1 MTSKSTLVSSVSTEI
16 ESTLLGS
23 AIAVGDKLPSEREL
37 AARMGVSRPVIRESL
52 RQLQERGLVEA
63 QPGRGTFYRP
73 AEPADAADSLNR
85 LFRRAA
91 VTPAQLIVAR
101 KMLECEAAAL
111 AAAHRTDDDCA
122 MLERTL
128 HALSSSASLL
138 EQVKA
143 DISFHD
149 GIAQTSANP
158 VIRLMFASISDIT
171 VGLMVRSLSDRQV
184 RQRGL
189 PLHDEVFT
197 AIVAGDPERAR
208 TAMNDHLGAAEQ
220 LYGTDLDREIG
231 DLVPAG
237 LRDALAALCGPESS
251 GGHPLQFQVETT
263 G

>member
-1 MTSKSTLVSSVSTEI
+1 MTSKSTLVSSISTEI
-16 ESTLLGS
+16 ESRLLGS

-37 AARMGVSRPVIRESL
+37 AARMGVSRPVIREAL

-63 QPGRGTFYRP
+63 QPGRGNFYRP

-85 LFRRAA
+85 LFRRTS

-111 AAAHRTDDDCA
+111 AAEHRTDDDCA
-122 MLERTL
+122 ALERTL
-128 HALSSSASLL
+128 HALSPSAGLL

-149 GIAQTSANP
+149 GIAQASANP

-189 PLHDEVFT
+189 PLHDEVFA
-197 AIVAGDPERAR
+197 AIAAGDPERAR

-220 LYGTDLDREIG
+220 LYGADLDRPIG

-237 LRDALAALCGPESS
+237 LRDALAVLCGPES
-251 GGHPLQFQVETT
+251 GGDHPLRFQLETT

>member
-1 MTSKSTLVSSVSTEI
+1 MTSKSTLVSSISDEI
-16 ESTLLGS
+16 ESTLLGP
-23 AIAVGDKLPSEREL
+23 ATAVGDKLPSEREL
-37 AARMGVSRPVIRESL
+37 AVRLGVSRPVIREAL

-85 LFRRAA
+85 LFRRTA
-91 VTPAQLIVAR
+91 VTPSQLIVAR

-111 AAAHRTDDDCA
+111 AATHRTDDDCA
-122 MLERTL
+122 VLERTL
-128 HALSSSASLL
+128 HALSADTSLL
-138 EQVKA
+138 QQVKA

-149 GIAQTSANP
+149 AIARSSANP

-189 PLHDEVFT
+189 PLHDEVFA
-197 AIVAGDPERAR
+197 AIVDGDPERAR
-208 TAMNDHLGAAEQ
+208 SAMNGHLSAAEQ
-220 LYGTDLDREIG
+220 LYGADLDRPIA

-237 LRDALAALCGPESS
+237 LRDALAVLCGPESTDS
-251 GGHPLQFQVETT
+251 TPLPLRLETT